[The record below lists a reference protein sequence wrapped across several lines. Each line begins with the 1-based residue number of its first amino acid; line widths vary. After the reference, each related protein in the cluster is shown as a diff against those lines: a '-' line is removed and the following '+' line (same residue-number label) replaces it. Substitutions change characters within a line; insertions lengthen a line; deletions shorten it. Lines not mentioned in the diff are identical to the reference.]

1 MNVVRS
7 GHRSIGT
14 QAVSFQRHIG
24 VTWMTIRAERS
35 QPRAVVLL
43 AKSFHG
49 LAQRSPEGESTTA
62 AKSSMSSNFGRVGS
76 RVGSRLGGRVGGRVG
91 NRVEKRAG
99 GWAWQWRRSLAW
111 SEGPRHVTRR
121 VKTGLKTTR
130 KLLLKNQAPEPSQAK
145 PGQAKPEARRT
156 RAKPI
161 PWSSPDVAAS
171 GMHCETSSV
180 S

>member
-91 NRVEKRAG
+91 NRVEKRAWWLG
-99 GWAWQWRRSLAW
+99 VAMASLVGLVGRASACNASGQNW
-111 SEGPRHVTRR
+111 VENYAETTIEESGSRTKPSQTR
-121 VKTGLKTTR
+121 
-130 KLLLKNQAPEPSQAK
+130 PSQA
-145 PGQAKPEARRT
+145 R
-156 RAKPI
+156 
-161 PWSSPDVAAS
+161 SSPDPSQANPV
-171 GMHCETSSV
+171 EFT
-180 S
+180 